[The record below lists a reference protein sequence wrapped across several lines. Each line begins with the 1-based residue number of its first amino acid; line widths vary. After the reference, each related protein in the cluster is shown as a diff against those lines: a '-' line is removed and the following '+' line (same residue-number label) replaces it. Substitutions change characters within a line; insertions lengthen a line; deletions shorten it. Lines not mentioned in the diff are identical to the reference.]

1 MSRSSLS
8 KQNARRVRR
17 AGRNAARSARSGSA
31 SPGQPRST
39 PSLRQQSARSSEPI
53 LMSTSLEE
61 ANTARL
67 VAGLRE
73 NMLDAVFLRS
83 EALEGDDLELRP
95 ISDEPMLV
103 VLPASHPAA
112 RSAQEDLIRLRDD
125 ARILTPRGVGQTLFD
140 TVISTCRQAGFEP
153 VLGQLAPQ
161 LGSVINLVAAV
172 LGLSIVPAS
181 MRQLRVTGFAYR
193 EDKGMTPIAKLAL
206 ALSRVETTG
215 IVRT

>member
-1 MSRSSLS
+1 
-8 KQNARRVRR
+8 
-17 AGRNAARSARSGSA
+17 
-31 SPGQPRST
+31 
-39 PSLRQQSARSSEPI
+39 
-53 LMSTSLEE
+53 MSTSLEE

-112 RSAQEDLIRLRDD
+112 RSAKVDLIRLRDD
-125 ARILTPRGVGQTLFD
+125 ALILTPRGVGQTLFD

-161 LGSVINLVAAV
+161 LGSVINLVAAE
-172 LGLSIVPAS
+172 LGFSMVPAS
-181 MRQLRVTGFAYR
+181 MRQLRVTGVAYR
-193 EDKGMTPIAKLAL
+193 EVKGMTPIAKLAL
-206 ALSRVETTG
+206 ALRRGETSG
-215 IVRT
+215 IVRNFITRVTEAGMVNAS